1 MNKAKTKDITSN
13 KKSKESAIL
22 LSKIIATLIILI
34 SISLL
39 LYFLKIYKKESLSD
53 PFPKYDNN
61 TILNK
66 FNKFNK
72 NIKEK
77 SSEKSSKDFVKVIL
91 PSNYNATDSE
101 SHEEECN
108 YPFIEEQA
116 ITCINGLNFS
126 VPTPYR
132 DNGYM
137 NIDIFK
143 AKATE
148 DTSDLIS
155 WANQNINSIST
166 PNFKAL
172 ESNSSDKREI
182 IKNKE
187 MSTTSMFFTYIIKK
201 HDFIYIVDSN
211 VSSGQ
216 NLNLKSAITEKKEK
230 DLDYIVSNLIIN

>member
-1 MNKAKTKDITSN
+1 MNKAKTKDITLN
-13 KKSKESAIL
+13 KKSKESVTL

-53 PFPKYDNN
+53 PFLKYDNN

-66 FNKFNK
+66 FNKS
-72 NIKEK
+72 IKEK
-77 SSEKSSKDFVKVIL
+77 SSEKSSKDFVKLVL
-91 PSNYNATDSE
+91 PSSYDE
-101 SHEEECN
+101 SSIESQKEECN
-108 YPFIEEQA
+108 YPFIKEQA

-126 VPTPYR
+126 VPTPYL

-137 NIDIFK
+137 SIDIFK
-143 AKATE
+143 AKVTE

-211 VSSGQ
+211 VSSDQ
-216 NLNLKSAITEKKEK
+216 NLNLKSAITKKKEK

>member
-1 MNKAKTKDITSN
+1 MNKVKTKDITSN
-13 KKSKESAIL
+13 KKSKESVTL

-53 PFPKYDNN
+53 PFSKYDNN
-61 TILNK
+61 AILD
-66 FNKFNK
+66 KFNK

-77 SSEKSSKDFVKVIL
+77 SAEKSSKDFVKVIL
-91 PSNYNATDSE
+91 PSNYSATDSE
-101 SHEEECN
+101 SREEECN
-108 YPFIEEQA
+108 YPFIKEQA
-116 ITCINGLNFS
+116 ITCINSLNFS
-126 VPTPYR
+126 VPTPYQ

-182 IKNKE
+182 IKNEE
-187 MSTTSMFFTYIIKK
+187 MSATSTSFTYIIKK

-211 VSSGQ
+211 VFSDQ
-216 NLNLKSAITEKKEK
+216 NLKLKSAITKKKEK

>member
-1 MNKAKTKDITSN
+1 MNKTETKDITSN
-13 KKSKESAIL
+13 KKSKESVTL
-22 LSKIIATLIILI
+22 LSKIIATLIILL

-53 PFPKYDNN
+53 PFSKYDNN
-61 TILNK
+61 AILDN
-66 FNKFNK
+66 FNK
-72 NIKEK
+72 NKTKK
-77 SSEKSSKDFVKVIL
+77 SSEKSSKDFVKLVL
-91 PSNYNATDSE
+91 PSSYDE
-101 SHEEECN
+101 SSIESQKEECN
-108 YPFIEEQA
+108 YPFIKEQA

-187 MSTTSMFFTYIIKK
+187 MSAASIFFTYIIKK

-211 VSSGQ
+211 LFSDQ
-216 NLNLKSAITEKKEK
+216 NLKLKSAITEKKEK

>member
-1 MNKAKTKDITSN
+1 M
-13 KKSKESAIL
+13 
-22 LSKIIATLIILI
+22 
-34 SISLL
+34 
-39 LYFLKIYKKESLSD
+39 
-53 PFPKYDNN
+53 
-61 TILNK
+61 
-66 FNKFNK
+66 
-72 NIKEK
+72 
-77 SSEKSSKDFVKVIL
+77 VL
-91 PSNYNATDSE
+91 PSSYDE
-101 SHEEECN
+101 SSIESQKEECN
-108 YPFIEEQA
+108 YPFIKEQA

-172 ESNSSDKREI
+172 ESNNSDKREI

-187 MSTTSMFFTYIIKK
+187 VSATSISFTYIIKK

-211 VSSGQ
+211 VFSDQ
-216 NLNLKSAITEKKEK
+216 NLKLKSAITEKKEK

>member
-39 LYFLKIYKKESLSD
+39 LYFSKIYKKESLSD

-66 FNKFNK
+66 FNK

-77 SSEKSSKDFVKVIL
+77 SSEKSSKDFVKLVL
-91 PSNYNATDSE
+91 PSSYDE
-101 SHEEECN
+101 SSIESQKEECN
-108 YPFIEEQA
+108 YPFIKEQA

>member
-1 MNKAKTKDITSN
+1 MNETKTKDITSN
-13 KKSKESAIL
+13 KKSKESVIL

-53 PFPKYDNN
+53 PFLKYDNN
-61 TILNK
+61 AIL
-66 FNKFNK
+66 NKFNK

-77 SSEKSSKDFVKVIL
+77 SSEKSSKNFVKVIL

-132 DNGYM
+132 DSGYM

-166 PNFKAL
+166 PNFKTL
-172 ESNSSDKREI
+172 ENSNSDKREI

-211 VSSGQ
+211 VSSDQ
-216 NLNLKSAITEKKEK
+216 NLNLKSAITKKKEK

>member
-1 MNKAKTKDITSN
+1 MNKTETKDITSN
-13 KKSKESAIL
+13 KKSKESVTL

-53 PFPKYDNN
+53 PFLKYDNN
-61 TILNK
+61 AIL
-66 FNKFNK
+66 NKFNK

-91 PSNYNATDSE
+91 PSNYSATDSE

-126 VPTPYR
+126 VPTPYL

-211 VSSGQ
+211 VSSDQ
-216 NLNLKSAITEKKEK
+216 NLNLKSAITKKKEK